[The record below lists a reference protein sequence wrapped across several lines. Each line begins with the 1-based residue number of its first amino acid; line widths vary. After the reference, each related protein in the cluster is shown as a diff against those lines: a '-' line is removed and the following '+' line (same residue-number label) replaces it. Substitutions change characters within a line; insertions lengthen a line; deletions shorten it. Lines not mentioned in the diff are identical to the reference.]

1 MLLIC
6 TLFTC
11 QTEMPKYNKH
21 AKPKKVSVVIY
32 LRLAMNVK
40 DFQISVPYRVSKP
53 NLLIRIEE
61 GSSNSL
67 CSISTEFQ
75 AIIYGPTGAGKSKV
89 IAGLLEAH
97 QEITSSKLPPTVI
110 YAYKEVPPEPL
121 KGISLKLHQGLPH
134 VSDILGLRQKDRN
147 LVLICD
153 DLMESLATLVNDE
166 LHEWISLIT
175 EHSRKSNI
183 SIIVTVQQL
192 FVNSEVIRTL
202 KRNLTF
208 LVLFPFPADESGVL
222 RLLRQICPSRCRE
235 VLDGLYIANTKA
247 QFSAFLFCDL
257 HPHSKNTAK
266 IRTFVYPRR
275 KKVPNDPLAPAP
287 LYIFHSGP
295 KSWQARNINLPTGN
309 V

>member
-1 MLLIC
+1 
-6 TLFTC
+6 
-11 QTEMPKYNKH
+11 
-21 AKPKKVSVVIY
+21 
-32 LRLAMNVK
+32 MNVK

-175 EHSRKSNI
+175 EHSRKSKRAKTD
-183 SIIVTVQQL
+183 VTQTTGYTHAHAT
-192 FVNSEVIRTL
+192 R
-202 KRNLTF
+202 
-208 LVLFPFPADESGVL
+208 SG
-222 RLLRQICPSRCRE
+222 
-235 VLDGLYIANTKA
+235 K
-247 QFSAFLFCDL
+247 
-257 HPHSKNTAK
+257 
-266 IRTFVYPRR
+266 
-275 KKVPNDPLAPAP
+275 
-287 LYIFHSGP
+287 
-295 KSWQARNINLPTGN
+295 
-309 V
+309 